1 MLYYSLSSVSM
12 HHFEPWCDSIFYIL
26 QSQEAAKLKPVE
38 KQKERAQE
46 AVKRV
51 EELNDSFSKETEK
64 KLVERLESMEEK
76 KEKQMKALQERLKDH
91 VSSENYQNSCSDGS
105 RFL

>member
-1 MLYYSLSSVSM
+1 M
-12 HHFEPWCDSIFYIL
+12 F

-64 KLVERLESMEEK
+64 KMVERLEGMEEK
-76 KEKQMKALQERLKDH
+76 KEKQIKALQDRLRDH
-91 VSSENYQNSCSDGS
+91 VST
-105 RFL
+105 